1 MSCHTNTIIL
11 NTVNQNPEDGFMDAV
26 KEVMEMVDV
35 TVEEAVDR
43 GRDGGRRSAVA
54 TPEGSN

>member
-1 MSCHTNTIIL
+1 MIQ
-11 NTVNQNPEDGFMDAV
+11 NTVNQNPEDGFLDVV

-43 GRDGGRRSAVA
+43 VRWRQTTCCGD
-54 TPEGSN
+54 P